1 MFNKK
6 KKMIDRLKQELKS
19 NANYY
24 DKKIS
29 ELKFENYSLRTE
41 NDRLKEEINTLIK
54 PSKTIKK
61 TPKKTSKQSEM
72 V

>member
-6 KKMIDRLKQELKS
+6 KKMIDRLKQELK
-19 NANYY
+19 NNENYY

-29 ELKFENYSLRTE
+29 ELKFENYSLKTE
-41 NDRLKEEINTLIK
+41 NDELKEKINKLNSS
-54 PSKTIKK
+54 SKTIKK
-61 TPKKTSKQSEM
+61 TPKKTSKQLEA

>member
-6 KKMIDRLKQELKS
+6 KKMI
-19 NANYY
+19 
-24 DKKIS
+24 
-29 ELKFENYSLRTE
+29 
-41 NDRLKEEINTLIK
+41 DRLKEEINTLIK

-61 TPKKTSKQSEM
+61 TPKKTSKQSEK

>member
-6 KKMIDRLKQELKS
+6 KKTIDRLKQELK
-19 NANYY
+19 NNENYY

-29 ELKFENYSLRTE
+29 ELKFENYSLKTE
-41 NDRLKEEINTLIK
+41 NDELKEKINKLNNS
-54 PSKTIKK
+54 SKTIKK
-61 TPKKTSKQSEM
+61 TPKKTSKELET

>member
-6 KKMIDRLKQELKS
+6 KKMIDRLKQELK
-19 NANYY
+19 ANESYY

-29 ELKFENYSLRTE
+29 ELKFENYSLKTE
-41 NDRLKEEINTLIK
+41 NDELKEKINKLNNS
-54 PSKTIKK
+54 SKTIKK
-61 TPKKTSKQSEM
+61 TPKKTSKELET